1 MPKHQ
6 HSTTIKSG
14 HIRTR
19 VTMRQGEVISLCR
32 CCHSKNFPL
41 CDGYHKYIEG
51 EKGPVVINVNC
62 ESGFQENLSN

>member
-1 MPKHQ
+1 MPNHQ
-6 HSTTIKSG
+6 HTTTHQNG

-19 VTMRQGEVISLCR
+19 VTIRQGEVISLCR

-41 CDGYHKYIEG
+41 CDGSHKIIQG

-62 ESGFQENLSN
+62 ESSFQETPSD